1 MRVIA
6 CCLVLGHNL
15 AYAQEL
21 PLLPASAGDTAPAG
35 ATGAAPEAADPA
47 ATAAAATDPGTD
59 ATATDPATDAAL
71 DPDAPPAFR
80 LLPGPDRV
88 DLHRRASAIDGL
100 TGLDRLRT
108 ADPGPLGTV
117 RLRLGLT
124 WFEAPD
130 FPADGTKNVFTA
142 TDLALA
148 FTPVGFAEF
157 ALAVRA
163 TSNTND
169 GTLPRVLQS
178 VGDIT
183 LATKLGGFVTD
194 TLALAAIGELALV
207 GVVGGGGFEGGATS
221 TALRGVITA
230 DFQRG
235 YGFPVRFTLGLGY
248 EWENREALLADRPDE
263 PGVIEEWGLQVA
275 RYDRVM
281 AALGL
286 ELPVIE
292 FISPFVEYHIG
303 TPLQVE
309 LTRRGPGSNDFTFEV
324 FPHSI
329 TPGLRVFPVP
339 ALAVDFALRYGLSDD
354 TYTGVPATP
363 PWSLIVGVA
372 YTVDPRPEVI
382 ERTVEVAAPPPP
394 PPARV
399 GGTVLDATT
408 RRPIADAR
416 ITWPGGD
423 RAAQLTDA
431 EGRFGGYAFDADR
444 LRLEASAP
452 GYRPA
457 LAEVALR
464 PGAEV
469 DVPFVLEADPAAA
482 AGAGGRAGTVEVR
495 VVDAAGAPIEATI
508 SVAGGS
514 AQPDRPFR
522 AELPPGRHPITVRV
536 EGHDPI
542 ERSVEITT
550 GETTAL
556 RVAIEGKPGR
566 KSSARKADP
575 TAAGTGPRGGA
586 ATPRAA
592 TATARAATATDR
604 PGATTSARVTVTP
617 KSIRLRRPIR
627 FAPGSPNLDADA
639 RATLDA
645 LAQAL
650 ARVPIRRVRIAAHT
664 DNRGEPATLDR
675 LSNARARA
683 VRAHLIDRG
692 VEPSRLQARGYGG
705 TKPIA
710 PNLTARGR
718 ERNDRVEFIVLD

>member
-6 CCLVLGHNL
+6 CCLVLGLNL
-15 AYAQEL
+15 AHAQE
-21 PLLPASAGDTAPAG
+21 PPSLPASAEDPA
-35 ATGAAPEAADPA
+35 AARPTTEAADPA
-47 ATAAAATDPGTD
+47 TDPTTDAAATDAAANAAAATD
-59 ATATDPATDAAL
+59 ADPH
-71 DPDAPPAFR
+71 APPPFR

-88 DLHRRASAIDGL
+88 PIHRRAPAIDGL

-157 ALAVRA
+157 ALTVRA
-163 TSNTND
+163 TSNAND

-207 GVVGGGGFEGGATS
+207 GVVGGGGFEGDATS

-263 PGVIEEWGLQVA
+263 PGVIEEWGLQTA

-363 PWSLIVGVA
+363 PWALILGVA

-469 DVPFVLEADPAAA
+469 DVPFVLEADPAARP
-482 AGAGGRAGTVEVR
+482 GAGTLPGTVEVR
-495 VVDAAGAPIEATI
+495 VVDAAGAPVEAAI
-508 SVAGGS
+508 SLGGGS
-514 AQPDRPFR
+514 TTPDRPFR
-522 AELPPGRHPITVRV
+522 ADLPPGRHPITVRV

-542 ERSVEITT
+542 ERSVDVTA
-550 GETTAL
+550 GETTPL
-556 RVAIEGKPGR
+556 RVELDGKPGR
-566 KSSARKADP
+566 KSTTRKADP
-575 TAAGTGPRGGA
+575 PAAGTAARPAPRPGTDPRPAAGPADPG
-586 ATPRAA
+586 PRAA
-592 TATARAATATDR
+592 D
-604 PGATTSARVTVTP
+604 ARVTVTA
-617 KSIRLRRPIR
+617 KSIRLRQPIR
-627 FAPGSPNLDADA
+627 FAPGSPQLDADA

-650 ARVPIRRVRIAAHT
+650 ARVPIRRIRIAAHT
-664 DNRGEPATLDR
+664 DNRGEPAALDR
-675 LSNARARA
+675 LSNDRARA

-692 VEPSRLQARGYGG
+692 VEQSRLQARGYGG
-705 TKPIA
+705 SKPIA